1 MYERHFG
8 ITGPP
13 FQLSPD
19 PSFYFDG
26 SQHRAALAMLRQA
39 FSRDLPFVVL
49 SGEIG
54 AGKTTVLHAWL
65 AECRSEGIAVAQI
78 SNTQLD
84 AAELQC
90 AIAAAFG
97 VDASLVQAG
106 GASGALRRFLRE
118 LNGSPAALSI
128 DEAQNLDREA
138 LQCLV
143 QLALVA
149 AEEHARLRIVLAG
162 QPELRAHVSAGA
174 LPELDALVQQ
184 ACHLGTLD
192 AGQTRQYIEHRLLK
206 VGWNGR
212 ALVRRCRLRRDPR
225 IDRGHPPPHQR
236 AGQPAAAG
244 PVSEPHGPHRPPG
257 GERDRPGAGRRNR
270 RRNRRAWNHPG
281 TQAAKRPSALREA
294 ACWCWPADAA
304 TTSRRSP

>member
-65 AECRSEGIAVAQI
+65 AECRSEGIAVAKI

-97 VDASLVQAG
+97 VDASLVKAG

-174 LPELDALVQQ
+174 SPELDALVQQ

-192 AGQTRQYIEHRLLK
+192 ASQTR
-206 VGWNGR
+206 
-212 ALVRRCRLRRDPR
+212 
-225 IDRGHPPPHQR
+225 
-236 AGQPAAAG
+236 
-244 PVSEPHGPHRPPG
+244 
-257 GERDRPGAGRRNR
+257 
-270 RRNRRAWNHPG
+270 
-281 TQAAKRPSALREA
+281 
-294 ACWCWPADAA
+294 
-304 TTSRRSP
+304 